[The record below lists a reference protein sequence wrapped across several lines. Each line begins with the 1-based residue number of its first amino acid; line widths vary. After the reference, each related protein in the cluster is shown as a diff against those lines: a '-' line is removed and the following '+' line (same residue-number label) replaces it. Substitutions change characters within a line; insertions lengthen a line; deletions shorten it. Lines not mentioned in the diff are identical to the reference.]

1 MTKQPTLAVIRI
13 PNVAVSQAELNLALK
28 IDVDRYEASRHHPG
42 KYAQIDIE
50 DSQDLWRATLRCI
63 QSIRNPV
70 HELISAGLI
79 GAPTLDVALSL
90 PDSSLTK
97 SWTIPAKVA
106 AAAGEMGMDI
116 QLSVYLTE
124 TVT

>member
-1 MTKQPTLAVIRI
+1 MTEQPTLAVIRI
-13 PNVAVSQAELNLALK
+13 PRVAVSQAELNLALK
-28 IDVDRYEASRHHPG
+28 IDVDRYEASRSSG
-42 KYAQIDIE
+42 KCAQIDIE
-50 DSQDLWRATLRCI
+50 DSQDLWGATLRCI

-79 GAPTLDVALSL
+79 GSPTLDVALKL

-97 SWTIPAKVA
+97 SWTIPANVA
-106 AAAGEMGMDI
+106 AAAGEMGMDV
-116 QLSVYLTE
+116 QLSVYLTG